1 MSIFNEN
8 DRRVK
13 KLSKIADK
21 VEALAP
27 VYKAMS
33 DAELVSQTDK
43 LKARLSAG
51 ETLDTILPEAY
62 ATVREAGERV
72 ECATSMFSLSA
83 ESPCIRA
90 EYPRWLPVRARRL
103 WQLCPHIS
111 TRSRARE
118 CT

>member
-33 DAELVSQTDK
+33 DAELISQTDK

-51 ETLDTILPEAY
+51 ETLD
-62 ATVREAGERV
+62 
-72 ECATSMFSLSA
+72 TSMFSLSA